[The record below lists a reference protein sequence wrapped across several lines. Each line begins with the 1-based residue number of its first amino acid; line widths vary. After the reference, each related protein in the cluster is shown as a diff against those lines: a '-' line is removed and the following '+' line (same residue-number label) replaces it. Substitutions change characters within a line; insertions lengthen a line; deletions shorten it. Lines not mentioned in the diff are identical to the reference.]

1 MNYFV
6 SYELLDP
13 ADKSILF
20 VGSVVITNATVG
32 GIQADLEAIK
42 NDNGYPDS
50 MIRVIRFVLLP
61 SEPSPTT

>member
-13 ADKSILF
+13 TNKNILF
-20 VGSVVITNATVG
+20 VGSVVITNAIVG

-50 MIRVIRFVLLP
+50 MIRVHCLTVLP
-61 SEPSPTT
+61 S

>member
-13 ADKSILF
+13 ADKKTLF
-20 VGSVVITNATVG
+20 AGSVVITNSMVG

-42 NDNGYPDS
+42 NDNGLPDS
-50 MIRVIRFVLLP
+50 HIRVLCLAVLP
-61 SEPSPTT
+61 SE